1 MEAKLFKMF
10 KKIQKPSGNENEPE
24 PESKT
29 FLEGEN
35 LSPGSLDFSI
45 D

>member
-10 KKIQKPSGNENEPE
+10 KKIQKPSCNENEPE
-24 PESKT
+24 PESKD
-29 FLEGEN
+29 FLKGDN
-35 LSPGSLDFSI
+35 VSSGSLDFSI